1 MKYSLSSPSIMDK
14 NNKFKIK
21 INKLL
26 LHDLNDSESKSK
38 ILSRIQKFIKTEKSL
53 YNQDFHFNYSNEYHL
68 ARNHIRQ
75 FDKMQKEKKD
85 IINYL
90 RNENK
95 KFKKI
100 FQTNSKEFK
109 ALSFNSLNKQ
119 KNLKKT
125 LTLLINNNYENNIF
139 IESPL
144 LMSNNKDINT
154 YYSTYD
160 EHNENV
166 YIDKNTKIPIID
178 EENDESIKFS
188 HKLLSC
194 LYGKSPI
201 NKNIKSILNNN
212 SNKSYNEEK
221 FWKYNYQ
228 NKKKYKNLMKE
239 IVKENLEI
247 KNYNNSI
254 KKLLDDIKRTKRHS
268 TKLFQG
274 KNSSLKLKG
283 LGNSKINM
291 LKQFGLGD
299 TKFQRRKSVGNISIN
314 NQLTPIQ
321 IFEKLFKDIIK
332 SKNSE
337 KEKEKSVSHLESI
350 YNDII
355 KIKDKFLSY
364 KIDKKLN
371 ISNFNY
377 FNLRK
382 RNKIL
387 IEKEKREDKKIENL
401 DFEFLWRFHNYNNYK

>member
-228 NKKKYKNLMKE
+228 NKKN
-239 IVKENLEI
+239 
-247 KNYNNSI
+247 
-254 KKLLDDIKRTKRHS
+254 
-268 TKLFQG
+268 
-274 KNSSLKLKG
+274 
-283 LGNSKINM
+283 
-291 LKQFGLGD
+291 
-299 TKFQRRKSVGNISIN
+299 
-314 NQLTPIQ
+314 
-321 IFEKLFKDIIK
+321 
-332 SKNSE
+332 
-337 KEKEKSVSHLESI
+337 
-350 YNDII
+350 I
-355 KIKDKFLSY
+355 KI
-364 KIDKKLN
+364 
-371 ISNFNY
+371 
-377 FNLRK
+377 
-382 RNKIL
+382 
-387 IEKEKREDKKIENL
+387 
-401 DFEFLWRFHNYNNYK
+401 